1 MKINPPKK
9 AIFVSAI
16 VSLITVFAIANQ
28 SAGGDANAD
37 KSTPTSKVIQSKSK
51 DIVAIK
57 ITPEESDTV
66 PITLP
71 TIIHA
76 PANPPPA
83 VLPAEMMIINRRC
96 RIEKDPAQNWWSIS
110 DPYAGKLYLLPCELL
125 QAIEK
130 ILKDKPFATFSLSG
144 EVHRYRG
151 GYYLLIRR
159 AILIQE
165 KNGTIVRK
173 LHPKATDK
181 KKRLPTTTSAT
192 EPTTRVIKKSS
203 TELASPDE
211 IAQKLLRGTSAKP
224 IVPTRHP
231 NPAALKKKTK
241 PAIAASGVRVRKPI
255 KAKAGRVIA
264 DRLIRLLPPSKQCRW
279 YKVAFKGD
287 NTLREPPMRVLPN
300 RQLERM
306 RALSKDGEK
315 PGVLFYI
322 SGEVHQ
328 YHGENYILIRS
339 AVKKR
344 NLDLF

>member
-1 MKINPPKK
+1 MKVNPSKK
-9 AIFVSAI
+9 VIFVSAI
-16 VSLITVFAIANQ
+16 ISLIAIFVIANQ
-28 SAGGDANAD
+28 SARGDANAD
-37 KSTPTSKVIQSKSK
+37 KSTPTSKVIQSKPK

-57 ITPEESDTV
+57 ITPKESDTV

-83 VLPAEMMIINRRC
+83 ALPAEMMIINRRC
-96 RIEKDPAQNWWSIS
+96 RIEKDPAQNWWSIP

-130 ILKDKPFATFSLSG
+130 ILKDKPAATFSLSG

-159 AILIQE
+159 AILVQKE
-165 KNGTIVRK
+165 DSTIARK
-173 LHPKATDK
+173 SPSMTTGKKAH
-181 KKRLPTTTSAT
+181 PTTTRSTPAT
-192 EPTTRVIKKSS
+192 HPAKKSS
-203 TELASPDE
+203 PEIVSPDE
-211 IAQKLLRGTSAKP
+211 IARELLRGTSAKP

-231 NPAALKKKTK
+231 NPAALKKKIK